1 MKTRMVGK
9 IITNFCRDQSKW
21 LVPLGAA
28 AGLAT
33 TAYLSG
39 KATLKSAKQV
49 EKVEEEEGLPEYPKE
64 KALAVLSL
72 TWKNYIPTVLA
83 GTATVGMVGF
93 GSYSMARRTTA
104 AISTVTLTE
113 KAFSEYKKAVVKELG
128 EKKERGVAETVIK
141 KQIEANPPTEGNVI
155 VLGDKSLTCFERHTG
170 RYFKSD
176 MDTLRKA
183 ENEINSRIMHELY
196 VPLNEFYDLIG
207 LPHTETSGTLGW
219 DSDRLL
225 EIEYATMLYE
235 DVPCLTFGYSYLK
248 AL

>member
-9 IITNFCRDQSKW
+9 IITSFCRDQSKW

-33 TAYLSG
+33 TAYLSS
-39 KATLKSAKQV
+39 KATLKSAEQV
-49 EKVEEEEGLPEYPKE
+49 KEQELPTDPKE

-72 TWKNYIPTVLA
+72 TWKNYIPTVLV
-83 GTATVGMVGF
+83 GTATVGIVGF
-93 GSYSMARRTTA
+93 GSYSMAKRTTA

-113 KAFSEYKKAVVKELG
+113 KAFTEYKKAVVKELG
-128 EKKERGVAETVIK
+128 EKKERGVSESVTA
-141 KQIEANPPTEGNVI
+141 KQIEANPPTESSVI
-155 VLGDKSLTCFERHTG
+155 VIGDKSLTCFERHTG

-183 ENEINSRIMHELY
+183 ENEINSRIIHELY
-196 VPLNEFYDLIG
+196 VSLNEFYDLIG
-207 LPHTETSGTLGW
+207 LPHTETSGNLGW

-235 DVPCLTFGYSYLK
+235 DIPCLTFGYSYLK
-248 AL
+248 PL